1 MTFEPKLETHILF
14 DSHKTFKI
22 GGFYFLITIS
32 SISFKNW
39 CSKKKKNWC
48 STKPI
53 FIYNANLLG
62 VNFKQTFL
70 SSSQS
75 SLLSISPPHTASH
88 IHLAPSTVFG
98 HLRLNS
104 IHPLPNQGLA
114 IMWLCGSINPRPY
127 EDSAVFYAFDYKL
140 FHVLPVEVGL
150 TYIIYLC
157 NMNLANWNKR

>member
-1 MTFEPKLETHILF
+1 MTFEPKLETHTLF

-39 CSKKKKNWC
+39 CSKKKKKNWC

-98 HLRLNS
+98 HLKLNS
-104 IHPLPNQGLA
+104 IHPLPKSRSSHHVTLRFHQPQALWRPCSFLC
-114 IMWLCGSINPRPY
+114 IWLQISSCSSCGS
-127 EDSAVFYAFDYKL
+127 
-140 FHVLPVEVGL
+140 GL
-150 TYIIYLC
+150 GIYYVSL
-157 NMNLANWNKR
+157 